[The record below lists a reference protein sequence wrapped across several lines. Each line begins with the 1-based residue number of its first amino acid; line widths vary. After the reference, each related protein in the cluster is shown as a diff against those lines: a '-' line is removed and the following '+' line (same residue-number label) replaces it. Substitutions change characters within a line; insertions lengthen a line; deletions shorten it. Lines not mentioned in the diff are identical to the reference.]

1 MARAR
6 NWLAAVE
13 LPAKFWFYA
22 VKRAAEVCNYCPLK
36 TETGI
41 LTTPFKPDLQVLF
54 TMFGLAAICHE

>member
-6 NWLAAVE
+6 NWLAAAE

-41 LTTPFKPDLQVLF
+41 LTTPFNLIYRYYLQCLD
-54 TMFGLAAICHE
+54 